1 MTANSLVNAN
11 CKALNC
17 DSSSSRSFADG
28 QEAGS
33 KTVTL
38 VSVMN
43 VKSLIIV
50 KEVVKVTVVRVFHVR
65 VLSE

>member
-1 MTANSLVNAN
+1 MTANSLVSAN

-33 KTVTL
+33 KTETL
-38 VSVMN
+38 DP
-43 VKSLIIV
+43 
-50 KEVVKVTVVRVFHVR
+50 VFKR
-65 VLSE
+65 EIKTENLF